1 MEDHREDSYF
11 GRCPNCGKFAL
22 IQHDIC
28 TRCGFSMVWDPY
40 PPPGEK
46 PYPLPHMLVRVA
58 AFLGALAFVL
68 YFTLYT
74 FSTFEGYSRET
85 IAQLEKTGLVAAP
98 MPVNGPAD
106 VVLRVELA
114 LTLLHN
120 RAPQYY
126 GRVAAQVASINFV
139 PEGKLAFEGS
149 TLRLTGIAAYTDPS
163 TGDVSLRVPAAYL
176 TGPGELYD
184 RDIFY
189 LAGVLVHEMRHC
201 ELARAGLSV
210 GGAAEEYEC
219 ESTAYQMLK
228 GVGAPRALLQ
238 SLEQF
243 LLNPHHPRYRA
254 WERFYGQYEQK
265 R

>member
-1 MEDHREDSYF
+1 MAMEDHREDTFF
-11 GRCPNCGKFAL
+11 GRCPNCGKFTL
-22 IQHDIC
+22 IQHNLC
-28 TRCGFSMVWDPY
+28 TRCGFSLAWDPY

-46 PYPLPHMLVRVA
+46 PFPLPHMLVRVA

-85 IAQLEKTGLVAAP
+85 IAQLEQTGLVAAP
-98 MPVNGPAD
+98 MPVNGPPD
-106 VVLRVELA
+106 VVKRVKLA

-120 RAPQYY
+120 RAPHYY
-126 GRVAAQVASINFV
+126 DRVAAQVISISFA
-139 PEGKLAFEGS
+139 PEGRLVSEGR
-149 TLRLTGIAAYTDPS
+149 TLRLTGVAAYTDTTS
-163 TGDVSLRVPAAYL
+163 GRVSLRIPAAYL

-189 LAGVLVHEMRHC
+189 LAGVLVHEMRHR
-201 ELARAGLSV
+201 ELAQAGLNV

-228 GVGAPRALLQ
+228 GIGAPRALLR

-243 LLNPHHPRYRA
+243 LQNPHHPRYRA
-254 WERFYGQYEQK
+254 WERFYGQMEQ
-265 R
+265 

>member
-98 MPVNGPAD
+98 MPVDGPAD

-139 PEGKLAFEGS
+139 PEGKLAFEGR

>member
-11 GRCPNCGKFAL
+11 GRCPNCGKYAL
-22 IQHDIC
+22 IQHSIC

-74 FSTFEGYSRET
+74 FTTFEGYSRET
-85 IAQLEKTGLVAAP
+85 IAQLEKTGLMAAP
-98 MPVNGPAD
+98 MPVEGPAD
-106 VVLRVELA
+106 VVKRVELA
-114 LTLLHN
+114 LTLLHS

-126 GRVAAQVASINFV
+126 GRVAAQVASISFA
-139 PEGKLAFEGS
+139 PEGRVAFDGKV
-149 TLRLTGIAAYTDPS
+149 LRLTGVAAYMEPA
-163 TGDVSLRVPAAYL
+163 TGHVSLRLEAAYL
-176 TGPGELYD
+176 SGPGELYD

-189 LAGVLVHEMRHC
+189 LAGVLVHEMRHR

-243 LLNPHHPRYRA
+243 LQNPHHPRYRT
-254 WERFYGQYEQK
+254 WERFYGQFE